1 MTQAP
6 THRRQ
11 GYRCECRHRF
21 QVFGSG
27 RHRRFY
33 ELDDAQWKRPLVAR
47 TCPDC
52 RRGLPT
58 TRTLLTPSGRTE
70 ARK

>member
-1 MTQAP
+1 MSHAP
-6 THRRQ
+6 NHRHQ

-27 RHRRFY
+27 RHRRFF
-33 ELDDAQWKRPLVAR
+33 ELDDGHLEGPVVAR

-52 RRGLPT
+52 SRRLPT
-58 TRTLLTPSGRTE
+58 TRKLLTSSGRLE
-70 ARK
+70 ANA